1 MEQLRVNWFEDLP
14 KLRDLVADLE
24 MLSHV
29 FPKEMFYNPAKVSV
43 CCLGIEVGNGNKNSK
58 NSLEGKKEKRKKKKA
73 TRAQVHKI
81 VWKLCENLIILYT
94 IFWWVITKEKKK
106 LSFVS
111 GLRGGLKNML
121 TTTLGMF
128 LQAVKVGRRWVLAHP
143 ADLHKPIR
151 KRPERADVST
161 LEYVYQPEGTVL
173 TSLPRWLLL
182 KMPAISQ
189 LSWPRGAATT
199 KEACLRDVISP
210 YPTPTCHFED
220 LSPSPSFI
228 EISQRNILLSRLLL

>member
-1 MEQLRVNWFEDLP
+1 
-14 KLRDLVADLE
+14 
-24 MLSHV
+24 
-29 FPKEMFYNPAKVSV
+29 MFYDPAKVSV

-58 NSLEGKKEKRKKKKA
+58 NSLEGKKEKKKA

-94 IFWWVITKEKKK
+94 IFWWIITKEKKK

-111 GLRGGLKNML
+111 GLCGGLKNTL

-151 KRPERADVST
+151 KRPEQASVST
-161 LEYVYQPEGTVL
+161 LEYVCQPEGTAL

-199 KEACLRDVISP
+199 KEAWEMSP
-210 YPTPTCHFED
+210 PPTPPQPVTLKTCRLPPPSLKSHRETFY
-220 LSPSPSFI
+220 SPDYCF
-228 EISQRNILLSRLLL
+228 RR